1 MGKRGPRAGTEKRGA
16 PTGIRFDPALKAR
29 LAEAARSSGR
39 TFSEEVSARLDASFG
54 TLEFRDPETKSL
66 FALIGYA
73 MELIAHRTG
82 KRWFEDPWTFEHCE
96 IATRDIL
103 SFLRPLGPPVVP
115 DDAYALRSL
124 VTAGLH
130 NLIPQAKA
138 SLSETPI
145 GLESGKEVISMIEAI
160 AEGRENDVSWIVDAV
175 TGAAYLTETWD
186 QLRPIADIVK
196 ARLIALD
203 ADGQAELELR
213 AGRSRRGP
221 EAKQ

>member
-1 MGKRGPRAGTEKRGA
+1 
-16 PTGIRFDPALKAR
+16 
-29 LAEAARSSGR
+29 
-39 TFSEEVSARLDASFG
+39 
-54 TLEFRDPETKSL
+54 
-66 FALIGYA
+66 
-73 MELIAHRTG
+73 
-82 KRWFEDPWTFEHCE
+82 
-96 IATRDIL
+96 
-103 SFLRPLGPPVVP
+103 
-115 DDAYALRSL
+115 
-124 VTAGLH
+124 
-130 NLIPQAKA
+130 
-138 SLSETPI
+138 
-145 GLESGKEVISMIEAI
+145 MIEAI